1 MQWREFFGDI
11 ERTMVFSPSKT
22 GDGQWSIFLIFR
34 DPIEEGSSIFSAQ
47 KDVPCWSTFLMYTLV
62 FF

>member
-1 MQWREFFGDI
+1 MEY
-11 ERTMVFSPSKT
+11 
-22 GDGQWSIFLIFR
+22 FLIFR
-34 DPIEEGSSIFSAQ
+34 DPIEEGSSIFLAQ